1 MISRAPET
9 KRGKT
14 KCATHAMHHRNPSW
28 LGLWICRTTAGAM
41 AQSVVIPASFA
52 DADTVKS
59 RLHLTIGDVAHQKLA
74 T

>member
-1 MISRAPET
+1 
-9 KRGKT
+9 
-14 KCATHAMHHRNPSW
+14 MHHRNPSS

-41 AQSVVIPASFA
+41 ATRVVIPASFA

-59 RLHLTIGDVAHQKLA
+59 RLHLTIGDVAHQKIA